1 MPTIG
6 PLTFAGSVL
15 DADDLADK
23 LVLPAVPPATYEVL
37 NGGCDQDQ
45 YDGGN
50 DSIEAGVF
58 QPGSFATGMQLSF
71 EDWHIVYAAQLT
83 SQDSGSDNIYRIAL
97 RACVAYYLP
106 WEASLVH
113 LAWNFPTRQE
123 AYQWNTSAADH
134 DRWDLRVSIDDTK
147 LPSLYVLL
155 PYGKQYTDVDAD
167 ARKAAGDT
175 LDTMA
180 ENRWR
185 FVSQC
190 TQVTSG
196 TLVERGVHRL
206 RVTLWVDVYVADPF
220 HMKCVI
226 PAAHGA
232 MLALR

>member
-1 MPTIG
+1 MPVIG
-6 PLTFAGSVL
+6 PLAFAGDVL
-15 DADDLADK
+15 DADELADE
-23 LVLPAVPPATYEVL
+23 LVLPSVPPTTYEVL

-50 DSIEAGVF
+50 SSIEAGVF
-58 QPGSFATGMQLSF
+58 QPGSFVTGMQLAF
-71 EDWHIVYAAQLT
+71 EDWHIVYAAQMT
-83 SQDSGSDNIYRIAL
+83 SQDAGAESKYRIAL

-123 AYQWNTSAADH
+123 AYQWDTSSSNNDH
-134 DRWDLRVSIDDTK
+134 WDIRASIDSTK
-147 LPSLYVLL
+147 LPSLYMRL
-155 PYGKQYTDVDAD
+155 PYGQQYTDVDAN

-185 FVSQC
+185 YVSQC
-190 TQVTSG
+190 TQVSSG
-196 TLVERGVHRL
+196 ALVERGVHRF

-226 PAAHGA
+226 PAASVA
-232 MLALR
+232 MLAIR